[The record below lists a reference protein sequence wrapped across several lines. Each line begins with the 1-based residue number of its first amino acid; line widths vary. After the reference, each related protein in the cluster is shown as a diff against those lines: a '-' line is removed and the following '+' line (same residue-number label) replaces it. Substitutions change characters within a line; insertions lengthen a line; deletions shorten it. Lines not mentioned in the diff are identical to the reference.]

1 MLGGLK
7 CKMRRK
13 IVDFNWRLL
22 LYLSLTTVKE
32 FTANRCPNSSCRA
45 QLMTPDKRIVC
56 RGVMVPATIRH
67 KIIGKPSSAVVLET
81 DDGMS
86 QGCWLGQRILRCTQ
100 NDKQRDLVCKGKGR
114 SDLLKYLMVGVGG
127 CLGSI
132 LRFWLG
138 SYIGNKMGTR
148 FPYGTFVINITG
160 SFLIGLVFALLTV
173 KTEWSP
179 NWRYLIPI
187 GFIGGYTTFS
197 SFEFETLRTIQDGQI
212 GLGLLYVAASVV
224 VGFVAVWGGMIAGRA
239 MVG

>member
-1 MLGGLK
+1 M
-7 CKMRRK
+7 
-13 IVDFNWRLL
+13 W
-22 LYLSLTTVKE
+22 
-32 FTANRCPNSSCRA
+32 
-45 QLMTPDKRIVC
+45 
-56 RGVMVPATIRH
+56 
-67 KIIGKPSSAVVLET
+67 
-81 DDGMS
+81 
-86 QGCWLGQRILRCTQ
+86 
-100 NDKQRDLVCKGKGR
+100 GKGT
-114 SDLLKYLMVGVGG
+114 SHLLKYLMVGIGG

-138 SYIGNKMGTR
+138 SYIGNKTGTR

-239 MVG
+239 MVS